1 MAALLITITVAVVAV
16 WGLAKIAMAA
26 EAMDYASATRIC
38 LAAAFLV
45 GGCYSVYTGL
55 ANMASGHVASFITV
69 LIGVAVL
76 VVGCS
81 LVSAEEKEEE

>member
-26 EAMDYASATRIC
+26 ETINYVGAFHLC

-45 GGCYSVYTGL
+45 GGCYAIYTGM
-55 ANMASGHVASFITV
+55 ANLVSGHIASFVTV
-69 LIGVAVL
+69 LMGVAVL
-76 VVGCS
+76 VIGCA
-81 LVSAEEKEEE
+81 LVSAEERED